1 MALYNLLMS
10 KSYNVSVQDK
20 IDKVVKTRLPGFSRK
35 FFIDNRDQLTLE
47 SLYGYAIDLVAFFDY
62 ICDRNHYSIEEMSLK
77 DFEAISE
84 ETLEDYM
91 ESCRVCDYYKDSRRR
106 SVASLRRRY
115 ASLSSFY
122 RFYYMNGL
130 IRDLPIIRVI
140 QPRLVKKRIP
150 VPTTDTNMELIRYIA
165 TGTLPSQRASGY
177 QCNIRT
183 RDTALAI
190 LMICAGLKASD
201 CKRLNIQDLH
211 LDEGYITVKRSKN
224 SRNIYISDFIATAVS
239 DYLIERLEMIPEYG
253 HDNALFLSLQ
263 RKRIAEDTVEKM
275 IHKYTTALFGRD
287 GRLCPKDLSMSFRE
301 NVFYE
306 TKDAN
311 LTAQLTGNAPI
322 TVINAYKADVN
333 DLLDQKRKMAGK
345 DFFG

>member
-1 MALYNLLMS
+1 
-10 KSYNVSVQDK
+10 
-20 IDKVVKTRLPGFSRK
+20 
-35 FFIDNRDQLTLE
+35 
-47 SLYGYAIDLVAFFDY
+47 
-62 ICDRNHYSIEEMSLK
+62 
-77 DFEAISE
+77 
-84 ETLEDYM
+84 
-91 ESCRVCDYYKDSRRR
+91 
-106 SVASLRRRY
+106 
-115 ASLSSFY
+115 
-122 RFYYMNGL
+122 MNGL

-211 LDEGYITVKRSKN
+211 LYEGYITVKRSKN